1 MFSCFFKIKFS
12 ISACFVMIFVLLCN
26 KNHAKTPTNPLFFQ
40 IFNFDE
46 LNEIAINQYSDWKR
60 ILSLTKEIFLIS
72 DI

>member
-1 MFSCFFKIKFS
+1 
-12 ISACFVMIFVLLCN
+12 MIFVLLCN